1 VIEYPL
7 FVVLLY
13 FSECTSLQRIVER
26 VEKFN
31 WKSDFEERIE
41 IRNQGSG
48 IRGKAFEIRGL

>member
-1 VIEYPL
+1 
-7 FVVLLY
+7 VLLY

-48 IRGKAFEIRGL
+48 IRGKASEIRGL